1 MYDEHLQL
9 DKELV
14 HQGYLMNEIDFVKCE
29 CVRIFFFFQVS
40 VDFLGD
46 VFSYMQIKSL
56 LRVKWFCIYINISY
70 MVLSYT
76 DKIITF

>member
-1 MYDEHLQL
+1 
-9 DKELV
+9 
-14 HQGYLMNEIDFVKCE
+14 MNEIDFVKCE
-29 CVRIFFFFQVS
+29 CVRIFFFFLVS

-56 LRVKWFCIYINISY
+56 LSVKWFCIYINIKY

-76 DKIITF
+76 YKIITF